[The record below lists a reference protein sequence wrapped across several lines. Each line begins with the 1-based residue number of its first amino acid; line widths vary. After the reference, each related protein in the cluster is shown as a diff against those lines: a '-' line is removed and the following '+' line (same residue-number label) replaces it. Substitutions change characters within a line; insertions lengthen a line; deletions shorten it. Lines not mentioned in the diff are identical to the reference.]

1 MLSTV
6 ALLLLAHAPQDQ
18 TTLPRHPDPDPV
30 EQQAQRDG
38 TPTDPYFDRSFVATD
53 DPAFILTAVENVRQ
67 GALDAQS
74 AAQTLDRPELVTAAQ
89 KIGAQNAATSKR
101 LEKLAETKGWR
112 LPQDNPARDI
122 TTNAGGT
129 NGKAAPTA
137 TRGNANFILNQIS
150 FHQNT
155 VAQYRAQIAG
165 KGDADLKR
173 ALKESLPGYEKNLD
187 LLLTL
192 KP

>member
-6 ALLLLAHAPQDQ
+6 ALMLLFADAPPDQ

-30 EQQAQRDG
+30 ERKANREG
-38 TPTDPYFDRSFVATD
+38 EPTDPWFDRNYVATD
-53 DPAFILTAVENVRQ
+53 DPAFILSAVENARQ
-67 GALDAQS
+67 GAHDAQS
-74 AAQTLDRPELVTAAQ
+74 AADSLADPELRATAQ
-89 KIGAQNAATSKR
+89 KIGAQNEAISRK
-101 LEKLAETKGWR
+101 LEKLASRKGWR
-112 LPQDNPARDI
+112 LPDQNPARQA
-122 TTNAGGT
+122 TLGAASPVRNNAS
-129 NGKAAPTA
+129 
-137 TRGNANFILNQIS
+137 FILSQIS
-150 FHQNT
+150 FHENT

-173 ALKESLPGYEKNLD
+173 TLEEALPGYQKNLD

>member
-6 ALLLLAHAPQDQ
+6 ALLLLANAPPDQ

-30 EQQAQRDG
+30 ENQAQRDG
-38 TPTDPYFDRSFVATD
+38 TPTDPYFDRTFVATD
-53 DPAFILTAVENVRQ
+53 DPAFILSAVENVRQ

-74 AAQTLDRPELVTAAQ
+74 AAKSLDKPELVAAAQ
-89 KIGAQNAATSKR
+89 KIGEQNAATSKR
-101 LEKLAETKGWR
+101 LEKLASAKGWR
-112 LPQDNPARDI
+112 LPQENPARD
-122 TTNAGGT
+122 TTTDVRGSD
-129 NGKAAPTA
+129 GKAASSGP
-137 TRGNANFILNQIS
+137 RHNANFILNQIS

-173 ALKESLPGYEKNLD
+173 ALKESLPGYEKNLEV
-187 LLLTL
+187 LLTL

>member
-1 MLSTV
+1 MVTPV
-6 ALLLLAHAPQDQ
+6 ALLLLFANTPPDQ
-18 TTLPRHPDPDPV
+18 TTLPRHPDPEPV
-30 EQQAQRDG
+30 ERNAQRDG
-38 TPTDPYFDRSFVATD
+38 TPTDPWFDRQFVATD

-67 GALDAQS
+67 GTMAAQS
-74 AAQTLDRPELVTAAQ
+74 AAGALDRPELVAAAQ
-89 KIGAQNAATSKR
+89 KIGEQNEATASR
-101 LEKLAETKGWR
+101 LERLAKAKGWR
-112 LPQDNPARDI
+112 LPQDNPERA
-122 TTNAGGT
+122 AG
-129 NGKAAPTA
+129 NGTA
-137 TRGNANFILNQIS
+137 TGKRANADFILNQLS

-173 ALKESLPGYEKNLD
+173 ALKEALPGYQKNLD